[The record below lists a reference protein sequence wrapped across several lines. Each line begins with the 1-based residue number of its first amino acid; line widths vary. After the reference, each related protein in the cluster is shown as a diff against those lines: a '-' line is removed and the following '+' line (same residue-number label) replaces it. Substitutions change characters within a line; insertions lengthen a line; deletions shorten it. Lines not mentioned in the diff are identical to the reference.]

1 MLKQFQMEYRN
12 KKRVY
17 TMNEKSS
24 EVKDDHKKST
34 QGIVTAKK
42 CDCCGH
48 HEIGITSRT
57 GKYIPLKPG
66 MKVKIIEENDDQDQ
80 LRYFEKHK

>member
-1 MLKQFQMEYRN
+1 ME

-24 EVKDDHKKST
+24 EVKDDHRKLI

-48 HEIGITSRT
+48 HEMGIISRT
-57 GKYIPLKPG
+57 GEYIPFKPG
-66 MKVKIIEENDDQDQ
+66 MKVKIIEE
-80 LRYFEKHK
+80 